1 MYCFDAAWIVIQN
14 MFDKLEQYCISC
26 KLNRNPRDNS
36 YVKIVPVFA
45 YKSATMQKDIQNEK
59 SIHVNS

>member
-1 MYCFDAAWIVIQN
+1 MIQN

-36 YVKIVPVFA
+36 YAKIVVVFA
-45 YKSATMQKDIQNEK
+45 YKSATIQTDIQNEK